1 MPGTWYAAQTQ
12 SDAVVSLGPL
22 GIELRAQ
29 DDLWLLGAVV
39 AASAACFLASS
50 GFLYVS
56 QNTLLEIGEE
66 SLGRR
71 LPDPRTKEA
80 SWIFL
85 ESGLTKVNRG
95 CRYGASSMV
104 TLLSA
109 VTPMV
114 GGIVAG
120 AALLVIVPL
129 LTSTLA
135 IAATLWSMLL
145 YPLMRRQ
152 VRFADRLVREK
163 TTVTG
168 RHDQWQHHL
177 AVALP

>member
-12 SDAVVSLGPL
+12 SNAVVSLGPL

-71 LPDPRTKEA
+71 LPDPRAKEA
-80 SWIFL
+80 SRAD
-85 ESGLTKVNRG
+85 SQRST
-95 CRYGASSMV
+95 A
-104 TLLSA
+104 A
-109 VTPMV
+109 
-114 GGIVAG
+114 AG
-120 AALLVIVPL
+120 TVPRP
-129 LTSTLA
+129 
-135 IAATLWSMLL
+135 W
-145 YPLMRRQ
+145 
-152 VRFADRLVREK
+152 
-163 TTVTG
+163 
-168 RHDQWQHHL
+168 
-177 AVALP
+177 

>member
-1 MPGTWYAAQTQ
+1 M
-12 SDAVVSLGPL
+12 
-22 GIELRAQ
+22 
-29 DDLWLLGAVV
+29 
-39 AASAACFLASS
+39 
-50 GFLYVS
+50 
-56 QNTLLEIGEE
+56 
-66 SLGRR
+66 
-71 LPDPRTKEA
+71 
-80 SWIFL
+80 
-85 ESGLTKVNRG
+85 
-95 CRYGASSMV
+95 
-104 TLLSA
+104 
-109 VTPMV
+109 TPMV

-177 AVALP
+177 AAALP